1 GTRIGIQKGGTL
13 SDAMRA
19 ESHVFP
25 AMLIHMVEAGEAS
38 GNLDI
43 AFDRMATQFEK
54 EAKLKTLTQKAMI
67 YPSIVSVVS
76 VGVVIIML
84 TFVIPKFM
92 SMFEGMDIEMPAITL
107 AVVNLSNFAVHYWY
121 LLVTGVVFVVLALR
135 TFQRSDFGKGI
146 LDHITLKLPLIGK
159 LVTKTACA
167 RFTRTLSTLLAAG
180 IPLMD
185 ALEMTARTMS
195 NVWFRK
201 ALMGARDEVSKG
213 IELAEPLQRCGI
225 FPPMVYHMVGIGEK
239 TGNIEEM
246 LNKMADYYDEE
257 VEAATAALMAAME
270 PLIVVVVAAIVGIL
284 ILAVMAPITAM
295 YQGLDSI

>member
-1 GTRIGIQKGGTL
+1 
-13 SDAMRA
+13 
-19 ESHVFP
+19 
-25 AMLIHMVEAGEAS
+25 